1 MLKPFETFNPKLF
14 YYFLQA
20 VELPEKGYARHF
32 QFLEKCFIPL
42 PPLPE
47 QRKIVEE
54 IERHFSIADQTEK
67 TVEHSLKQA
76 ERLRQSILKIAF
88 EGKLVPQDPNDEPAE
103 KLLERIKAEKAK
115 REAEKKALRG
125 KKHVDMRQRSLR

>member
-1 MLKPFETFNPKLF
+1 MKNVSLGD
-14 YYFLQA
+14 
-20 VELPEKGYARHF
+20 VENIVF
-32 QFLEKCFIPL
+32 PL

-47 QRKIVEE
+47 QHRIIEE

-76 ERLRQSILKIAF
+76 ERLRRSILKRAF

-103 KLLERIKAEKAK
+103 KLLARIKAEKAK
-115 REAEKKALRG
+115 REAEKKASKS
-125 KKHVDMRQRSLR
+125 KKLVDMRQRRLT